1 MNCYNCGGFG
11 HIVKYCRNRRTEGR
25 IGKGRMKYRGNENNG
40 EKRMIERKN
49 GQNNLNRDRD
59 LIVLD

>member
-1 MNCYNCGGFG
+1 
-11 HIVKYCRNRRTEGR
+11 VKHCRNRRTEGR
-25 IGKGRMKYRGNENNG
+25 IGKGRRLKYRGNENNG